1 MHSRTT
7 AAACSTVTGSTCPAR
22 STTAGSSSTSPW
34 ASAMAACRRSSFSW
48 ARASA
53 FEICFSDWP
62 WYARA
67 ATSAFVSRARRFSQL
82 VTVGDNEPGPGRPS
96 GLARAGPSSEVAVR
110 VGWVGL
116 PSTRLPR
123 SAGIFAASAGGWR
136 VCSVFS
142 TYFFTVGGSPT
153 LLVAVCCVLLVVVRR
168 ELSQPSQEEEK
179 TGPDLGLSGWAGAGS
194 EPCPDPPGTVPPS
207 ATTAIGRCTP
217 EGSHGIG
224 PPPPVSTESGRY
236 DFRLLPVPTFVAG

>member
-1 MHSRTT
+1 NSPRAT
-7 AAACSTVTGSTCPAR
+7 AKADRRHPTFRWGR
-22 STTAGSSSTSPW
+22 SST
-34 ASAMAACRRSSFSW
+34 FD
-48 ARASA
+48 
-53 FEICFSDWP
+53 ICFADCP

-96 GLARAGPSSEVAVR
+96 GLARAGPSSDVAGR

-123 SAGIFAASAGGWR
+123 SAEVFAASAGGWR

-142 TYFFTVGGSPT
+142 PYFFTVGGSTTP
-153 LLVAVCCVLLVVVRR
+153 LVVVCCVLLFVVRR

-207 ATTAIGRCTP
+207 ATTSIGRCTA